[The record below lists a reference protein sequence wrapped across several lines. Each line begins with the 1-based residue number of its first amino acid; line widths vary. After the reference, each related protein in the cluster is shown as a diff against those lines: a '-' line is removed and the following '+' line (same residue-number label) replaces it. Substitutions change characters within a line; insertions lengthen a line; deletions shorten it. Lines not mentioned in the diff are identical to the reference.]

1 MSLQQRTADH
11 GQISTS
17 STTAT
22 AQPRDVRRQAVV
34 IASDARRCPMSLKL
48 NHVHLKT
55 RDPEKTAKF
64 YVETLGAKIVGQA
77 GNGGYRLDLHGLSL
91 NVTNFIESQTRE
103 QKYGMEHIAIDTDEL
118 DNVVEKLKAQ
128 GINILEQ
135 TSISGG
141 RRVCFFEG
149 PDGVQLEFIEMK
161 GQ

>member
-1 MSLQQRTADH
+1 MALQ
-11 GQISTS
+11 
-17 STTAT
+17 
-22 AQPRDVRRQAVV
+22 
-34 IASDARRCPMSLKL
+34 L

-55 RDPEKTAKF
+55 PDPEKTAQF

-77 GNGGYRLDLHGLSL
+77 GSGGYRLDLHGLSL
-91 NVTNFIESQTRE
+91 NVTNFLESQTRE

-118 DNVVEKLKAQ
+118 DNVVEKLKAR

-135 TSISGG
+135 TMISGG

-161 GQ
+161 S

>member
-1 MSLQQRTADH
+1 MALQ
-11 GQISTS
+11 
-17 STTAT
+17 
-22 AQPRDVRRQAVV
+22 
-34 IASDARRCPMSLKL
+34 L

-55 RDPEKTAKF
+55 REPEKIAQF

-77 GNGGYRLDLHGLSL
+77 GSGGYRLDLHGLSL
-91 NVTNFIESQTRE
+91 NVTNFLESQSRE

-118 DNVVEKLKAQ
+118 DNVVEKLKAR

-135 TSISGG
+135 TTISGG

-161 GQ
+161 S